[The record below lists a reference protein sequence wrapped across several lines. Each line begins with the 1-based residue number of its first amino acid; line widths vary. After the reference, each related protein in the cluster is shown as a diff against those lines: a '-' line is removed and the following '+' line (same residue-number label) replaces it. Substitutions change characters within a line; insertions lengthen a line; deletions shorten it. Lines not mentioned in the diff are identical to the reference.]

1 MTESI
6 SDATLSDR
14 KQVFYL
20 QSSCLQDLLSTQGH
34 DNLVL
39 TDDFKIPDLLINR
52 FLSDDLSSQGRKVD
66 NEEATLLSI
75 LDGKGRISTSARLT
89 EFMVVMSRVYKVIIT
104 DGRPI
109 YCLALFKHYIRS
121 QVDHRALCIHALATK
136 LSEQC
141 EKDFLKFGGYRIIKR
156 WFQLAENE
164 DSVGELVKL
173 LKLCRKLPFDE
184 AAIREA
190 NIGKV
195 IRKLKKFKS
204 SKGSAGVGELNTQ
217 IENIMTKWR
226 AKQQQL
232 AEMAAV
238 LAKNN
243 SAVVDAA
250 VPVPMDTS
258 DSMAEKQK
266 DDVRVRGLI
275 IPTSHPTIDQSSSE
289 SVPSTVKK
297 NQVVENGL
305 SSVSSGDGQ
314 APQQLLVSAGRS
326 KQMVSS
332 VAAISFTGGIIR
344 DVSATGALVTAGFT
358 TSSATTAGMLNLA
371 ATFPN
376 SATDISQRFQINGPA
391 ATSAVTSENKPIV
404 TVPPARERKPLDMAE
419 SARRLLA
426 MRAEKQQQ
434 QQSQLQQPTDG
445 TNKTDGA
452 VATDEPSSVAT
463 DAPTPTVTSILSAV
477 GKESI
482 MNGLAKTLKDNEVI
496 ICLQRRFEVLFYLL
510 CL

>member
-89 EFMVVMSRVYKVIIT
+89 EFMVVMSRVYK
-104 DGRPI
+104 
-109 YCLALFKHYIRS
+109 
-121 QVDHRALCIHALATK
+121 VDHRALCIHALATK

-266 DDVRVRGLI
+266 DDVRVRGST

-289 SVPSTVKK
+289 GVPSTVKK

-305 SSVSSGDGQ
+305 SSISSGDGQ

-326 KQMVSS
+326 KPMVSS

-344 DVSATGALVTAGFT
+344 DVSATGALLTAGFT
-358 TSSATTAGMLNLA
+358 TSSATTAGVLNLA

-391 ATSAVTSENKPIV
+391 ATSAVTTENKPIV

-434 QQSQLQQPTDG
+434 QQSQLQQPIDG

-496 ICLQRRFEVLFYLL
+496 ICFQRRFEVLFYLF